1 MLETCVCV
9 STLPDKHQG
18 PHATDAG
25 SQQCHNMGIS
35 VGALTRGIEIGRV
48 SGVLIGCDVIKGK
61 MQAASS
67 AITWEYLLVG

>member
-35 VGALTRGIEIGRV
+35 VGGLRRGIVIGRV
-48 SGVLIGCDVIKGK
+48 SGVLIG
-61 MQAASS
+61 
-67 AITWEYLLVG
+67 